1 VVIPDKA
8 TTPSYPVMPSKAYC
22 YSITIQN
29 GGILNAQAN
38 AQLTVNGTT
47 NAFLINESG
56 TFNPSNST
64 VIFTANKDLNGV
76 VTLSGNLGFHHL
88 TISDGSEIQLQ
99 SNSNLSI
106 SGFLFISLS
115 GNLDATTFQNT
126 ITYLGD
132 GQSIP
137 TPNGGSSGYYSLRI
151 SGSGAMFPLGVT
163 RCMNLEVGSE
173 GDVIVPAGSGLTVT
187 GSLEVVDGGKL
198 YVRSD
203 DLQSG
208 SLIVEGSA
216 VGNILYDRFLTAE
229 GVWHLVSFPVSES
242 PSAFLSALFNEG
254 VVAQD
259 RDRGVYSLA
268 QWDEQQRDWCHF
280 PVANPGGNVVA
291 GLGYEILLTDTT
303 PPEVRFEGPLFLD
316 EEITVGSPSTTPL
329 NPGWNLVGN
338 PFPCFLSYEGFL
350 TANSENISATHCGL
364 YCWDPLTNGYE
375 VVNYSCPATIAPG
388 QGFFVHVA
396 TGAESVSFPS
406 TLRTHVSGSFKSS
419 GTWPSVS
426 LTAQTG
432 SVASHTLLR
441 FVPGTTAGLD
451 PGFDAG
457 RFDQGETFAL
467 ATRMSED
474 HRDNQHHNT
483 IDYQLQCLPD
493 GTWENLMVPLKL
505 RTPQGSTV
513 TFTLEQQGLPD
524 QLKWFIEDRAT
535 GLFTR
540 LDEPGSSMTINFV
553 TAYDDIGRFFLWCS
567 SAPGSSITGYS
578 DLFTITPIPQ
588 QGKIRI
594 TGPVAL
600 PAHAILMDLSGRT
613 VASEVLSQPFDNEI
627 SYNQAECGVYIL
639 KIESSRLAFGK
650 KFFWTK

>member
-1 VVIPDKA
+1 MTGNVE
-8 TTPSYPVMPSKAYC
+8 YN
-22 YSITIQN
+22 SIR
-29 GGILNAQAN
+29 
-38 AQLTVNGTT
+38 
-47 NAFLINESG
+47 
-56 TFNPSNST
+56 
-64 VIFTANKDLNGV
+64 FT
-76 VTLSGNLGFHHL
+76 
-88 TISDGSEIQLQ
+88 Q
-99 SNSNLSI
+99 
-106 SGFLFISLS
+106 
-115 GNLDATTFQNT
+115 
-126 ITYLGD
+126 
-132 GQSIP
+132 
-137 TPNGGSSGYYSLRI
+137 
-151 SGSGAMFPLGVT
+151 SGAMFPLGVT

-578 DLFTITPIPQ
+578 DLFTITPMPQ